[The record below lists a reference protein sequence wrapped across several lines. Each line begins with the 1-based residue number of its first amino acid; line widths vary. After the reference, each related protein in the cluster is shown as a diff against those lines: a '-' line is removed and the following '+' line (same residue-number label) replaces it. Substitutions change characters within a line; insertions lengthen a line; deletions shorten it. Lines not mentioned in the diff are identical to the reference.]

1 MTKFKSVLIGLFK
14 RKEAI
19 ALAVALAGWIVIGF
33 VIFKIFFDKK
43 PEVKYPSSVNSTGLT
58 TGALAVFDSEGKVF
72 LAGDPDPDSK
82 ITDFMLSR
90 YLTDTV
96 ALDETFGD
104 GGKVL
109 TDFNGGE
116 DYATVVIRQEDGKII
131 VAGQSDN
138 DFALVR
144 YLPDGGPDESFGK
157 GGKVAAD
164 LGGRDIIEAISI
176 GPDGKIVV
184 AGGSS
189 EGNESSFALVRFLAD
204 GSPDTGFGKDGKV
217 TTDFGGG
224 NSAAAALAI
233 DEDGKIV
240 VAGGAFDKK
249 SYSFATA
256 RYLSDGTLD
265 KGFGKGGRVM
275 TDFSKDTDGASDV
288 LIQSD
293 GKIIAGGVT
302 SGKGTFLDFA
312 LARYNA
318 DGTLDKS
325 FGNDGQVV
333 TDFDKSDDTVNRILI
348 AGGKIMAAGGS
359 QTNFALA
366 RYNAD
371 GTLDKSF
378 GNEGKVTLDSG
389 SVDDSVFAL
398 KEAGDKV
405 IALGYSRDKGGN
417 KLVLSVFTN
426 DGVLV
431 STSP

>member
-43 PEVKYPSSVNSTGLT
+43 PEVKYPSPVNSTGLT

-104 GGKVL
+104 DGKVL

-224 NSAAAALAI
+224 NRAAALAI

-293 GKIIAGGVT
+293 GKIIAGWVT

-325 FGNDGQVV
+325 FGND
-333 TDFDKSDDTVNRILI
+333 
-348 AGGKIMAAGGS
+348 
-359 QTNFALA
+359 
-366 RYNAD
+366 
-371 GTLDKSF
+371 
-378 GNEGKVTLDSG
+378 GKVTLDSG

>member
-164 LGGRDIIEAISI
+164 LGGGDIIEAISI

-265 KGFGKGGRVM
+265 K
-275 TDFSKDTDGASDV
+275 
-288 LIQSD
+288 
-293 GKIIAGGVT
+293 
-302 SGKGTFLDFA
+302 
-312 LARYNA
+312 
-318 DGTLDKS
+318 S
-325 FGNDGQVV
+325 FGNGGQVV
-333 TDFDKSDDTVNRILI
+333 TDFGKSDDTVNRILI